1 MNCIVP
7 MNSLHYRH
15 GVINKQ
21 DFLFSLK
28 ESNDEAYLATYS
40 LVRNLFIGMAKRAR
54 LYCSN
59 RYDFADYPFCYRERQ
74 LDSILLPELSTMCKG
89 YVFAEYPVTRNSKK
103 EISKGRIDYWCI
115 YKGYS
120 FAIEVKHSYDNF
132 ISGKTKDETLRR
144 WKLMNKYQLRSIK
157 KDIEKNFTE
166 NTQRVIP
173 LALHFVTSEF
183 GGEPTKERRNE
194 YIEQEREMLK
204 RLHDDMVKIEKPDF
218 VSLWEIDKEMYKKSQ
233 FDGYSYPGFI
243 LVSKFCEVIK
253 HKGAE
258 KYGK

>member
-1 MNCIVP
+1 MS
-7 MNSLHYRH
+7 SLHYRH

-28 ESNDEAYLATYS
+28 KGNDEAYMATYS
-40 LVRNLFIGMAKRAR
+40 LVRNLFIGMVKRAR

-59 RYDFADYPFCYRERQ
+59 RFDFADYPFCYRERQ

-89 YVFAEYPVTRNSKK
+89 YVFAEYPVTRKSRN
-103 EISKGRIDYWCI
+103 EDSKGRIDYWCI

-120 FAIEVKHSYDNF
+120 FVIEVKHSYDNF
-132 ISGKTKDETLRR
+132 TSGKTKDETLRR

-166 NTQRVIP
+166 KTNGVIP

-183 GGEPTKERRNE
+183 GGEPTDERRSE
-194 YIEQEREMLK
+194 YIKQERDMLR
-204 RLHDDMVKIEKPDF
+204 RLHEDLAKIEEPDF
-218 VSLWEIDKEMYKKSQ
+218 MSLWEIDKEMYKKSQ
-233 FDGYSYPGFI
+233 YNGYSFPGLI
-243 LVSKFCEVIK
+243 LVSKFYCPIK
-253 HKGAE
+253 HKGAPDQGTVL
-258 KYGK
+258 K